1 MTILIAVGAI
11 VSMLYATAFGGFL
24 LGVVD
29 TFINQIAILI
39 GVVAECIVFA
49 WIFKAEKLID
59 FLNSKSKTLKLGKW
73 WLLIVKYVLPIVVT
87 IIWIGGMVDVISN
100 GTFEQLVFTLISAA
114 VLLIATLIFTI
125 LPAKNP
131 EWDNAEERV

>member
-1 MTILIAVGAI
+1 
-11 VSMLYATAFGGFL
+11 
-24 LGVVD
+24 
-29 TFINQIAILI
+29 
-39 GVVAECIVFA
+39 
-49 WIFKAEKLID
+49 
-59 FLNSKSKTLKLGKW
+59 
-73 WLLIVKYVLPIVVT
+73 
-87 IIWIGGMVDVISN
+87 MVDVISN